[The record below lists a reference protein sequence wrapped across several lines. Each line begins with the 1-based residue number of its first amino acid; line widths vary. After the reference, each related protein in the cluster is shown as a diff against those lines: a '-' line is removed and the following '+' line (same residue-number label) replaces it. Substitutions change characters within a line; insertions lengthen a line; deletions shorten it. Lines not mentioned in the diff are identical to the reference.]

1 MSKFDCCICLENGLN
16 LIMCRLP
23 CQHKLCL
30 SCLCEINKFNCP
42 ICREDFSKLVHAKIS
57 KQIFDIKN
65 PYQFPP
71 L

>member
-1 MSKFDCCICLENGLN
+1 MSKFDCCVCLENGLN

-30 SCLCEINKFNCP
+30 NCLCEIDKFDCP

-57 KQIFDIKN
+57 NQIFDIKN